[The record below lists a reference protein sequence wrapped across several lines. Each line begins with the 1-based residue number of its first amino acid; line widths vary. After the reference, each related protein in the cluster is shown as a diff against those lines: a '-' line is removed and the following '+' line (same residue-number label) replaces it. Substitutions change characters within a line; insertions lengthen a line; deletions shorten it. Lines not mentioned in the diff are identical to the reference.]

1 MLDLSPEKL
10 LVIMAVAL
18 AVIGPEGLPRMARGL
33 ARARAEIRRLTAD
46 VPPDALQALA
56 NPRGALLD
64 AVSGPRQAINGAV
77 SQPRLALADAIAD
90 FKLAGAAPAADRSTA
105 DPPVTDPPAPAEA
118 GNSAFAVALPDDPG
132 SN

>member
-1 MLDLSPEKL
+1 VLDLSPEKL

-90 FKLAGAAPAADRSTA
+90 FKLAGAAPAADRSAA
-105 DPPVTDPPAPAEA
+105 DPPVTDPPAPA
-118 GNSAFAVALPDDPG
+118 
-132 SN
+132 